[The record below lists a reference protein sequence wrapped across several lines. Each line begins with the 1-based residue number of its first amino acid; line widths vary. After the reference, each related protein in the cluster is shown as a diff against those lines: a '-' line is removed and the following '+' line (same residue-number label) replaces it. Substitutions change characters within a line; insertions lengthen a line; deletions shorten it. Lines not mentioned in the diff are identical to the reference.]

1 MGPLPVLQR
10 LKAAVPPTSEAAEV
24 LRVERAYFT
33 TNAARMRYPQF
44 RAQGLPVG
52 SGAIESAA
60 RHLVQQRLKGPG
72 MRWSVEGAAAILA
85 LRSALASAPALATQ
99 VG

>member
-1 MGPLPVLQR
+1 
-10 LKAAVPPTSEAAEV
+10 
-24 LRVERAYFT
+24 
-33 TNAARMRYPQF
+33 MRYPQF

-72 MRWSVEGAAAILA
+72 MRWSVAGAQAILA
-85 LRSALASAPALATQ
+85 LRSALASVDAFLPTAATR